1 MVAVEVVELSPDSER
16 ERVGGWGGW
25 FNENTGGLGEEEEE
39 LYTAGGVVVVFEA
52 EGGIEYVCWYK
63 VGVVDVARADK
74 LSLAVRD
81 KASVSSA
88 PWSLSPEHELEL
100 VPATATAAPPWGCW
114 SSDWDCDCAK
124 TCARLCVAFVSA
136 SSSALCASACVMPG
150 ASATVVCIKYQLP
163 MTRCGGTRFERE
175 CERERTEWA
184 Y

>member
-16 ERVGGWGGW
+16 ERVGGCGGW
-25 FNENTGGLGEEEEE
+25 FNENTGGLGEEEE

-136 SSSALCASACVMPG
+136 SSSSAACVMPG
-150 ASATVVCIKYQLP
+150 ASAGIKYQVSVGHDEMRRDLGSNANANAP
-163 MTRCGGTRFERE
+163 NGPIE
-175 CERERTEWA
+175 
-184 Y
+184 